1 MRGWKK
7 YMENEVKTSNPA
19 KITVM
24 AYEKC
29 ILELRLSKD
38 KIQNFKYSEVDASLT
53 KVERIIH
60 ELSLQLNY
68 EAFPELAND
77 LFDLYGWILTEIE
90 ILKMRKDANKIDPVI
105 KVIQNLLDGYR
116 EAMVNNGQN

>member
-19 KITVM
+19 KITMM

-29 ILELRLSKD
+29 ILELKFSKE
-38 KIQNFKYSEVDASLT
+38 KMLAYKYSEVEPSLE
-53 KVERIIH
+53 KVEKIIH

-68 EAFPELAND
+68 DVFPELAND
-77 LFDLYGWILTEIE
+77 LFDLYAWILDQITL
-90 ILKMRKDANKIDPVI
+90 LKMRKDATKVDPVI
-105 KVIQNLLDGYR
+105 NVIQNLLDGYR
-116 EAMVNNGQN
+116 EALKNE